1 MVQFYVHGYETQT
14 TEDHTDYVVLTT
26 PIAITGEQ
34 VRIFQDELV
43 DSVLELADDVILYE
57 LRPVGRL
64 LDGLPE

>member
-1 MVQFYVHGYETQT
+1 MVQFYVHGVETQT

-34 VRIFQDELV
+34 VRIFQEEVTASD
-43 DSVLELADDVILYE
+43 LELADDVILYE

-64 LDGLPE
+64 LDGLAE